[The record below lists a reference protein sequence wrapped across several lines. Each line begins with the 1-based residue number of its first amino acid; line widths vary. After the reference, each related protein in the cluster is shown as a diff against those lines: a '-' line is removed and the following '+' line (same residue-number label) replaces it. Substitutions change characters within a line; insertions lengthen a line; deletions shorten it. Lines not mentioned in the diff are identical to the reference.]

1 VGLLT
6 SRDLRTITDLS
17 VKIKDVMVK
26 ELITASPKVSL
37 AKAKEILNSNRIEKL
52 PLVDA
57 QYHLKGLI
65 TLTDILKRESNP
77 AASLDKN
84 GHCWWVLL

>member
-1 VGLLT
+1 
-6 SRDLRTITDLS
+6 
-17 VKIKDVMVK
+17 MVK

-57 QYHLKGLI
+57 EGHLKGLV

-77 AASLDKN
+77 SACLDKN
-84 GHCWWVLL
+84 GQLLVAQPSVLRRIRRTASKRS